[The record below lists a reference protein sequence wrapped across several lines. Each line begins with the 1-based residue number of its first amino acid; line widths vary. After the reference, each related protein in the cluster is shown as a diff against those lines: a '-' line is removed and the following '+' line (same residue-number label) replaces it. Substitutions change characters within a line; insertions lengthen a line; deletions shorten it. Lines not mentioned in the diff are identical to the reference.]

1 MDAKTTAET
10 PNFEIFE
17 LIDYNIHRPLL
28 CCLIENRGY
37 GGHGGCW
44 HCLSQVTSVTRMSL
58 GGLFIRGHQPRYRLM
73 RRTLQQQYHILHQ
86 KSTLDVY
93 MANTPRIYFSIS

>member
-28 CCLIENRGY
+28 CCQQREEDLGSWAIIHRGRQ
-37 GGHGGCW
+37 GGTAQSLECLRSGN
-44 HCLSQVTSVTRMSL
+44 HCQC
-58 GGLFIRGHQPRYRLM
+58 HQ
-73 RRTLQQQYHILHQ
+73 QAQGQ
-86 KSTLDVY
+86 
-93 MANTPRIYFSIS
+93 

>member
-28 CCLIENRGY
+28 CCQQREEDLGSWAIINRGTQ
-37 GGHGGCW
+37 GGTSQSLECLRSGN
-44 HCLSQVTSVTRMSL
+44 HCQC
-58 GGLFIRGHQPRYRLM
+58 HQ
-73 RRTLQQQYHILHQ
+73 QAQGQ
-86 KSTLDVY
+86 
-93 MANTPRIYFSIS
+93 

>member
-28 CCLIENRGY
+28 CCQQREEDLAGWAIINMSHRGR
-37 GGHGGCW
+37 
-44 HCLSQVTSVTRMSL
+44 Q
-58 GGLFIRGHQPRYRLM
+58 
-73 RRTLQQQYHILHQ
+73 
-86 KSTLDVY
+86 
-93 MANTPRIYFSIS
+93 